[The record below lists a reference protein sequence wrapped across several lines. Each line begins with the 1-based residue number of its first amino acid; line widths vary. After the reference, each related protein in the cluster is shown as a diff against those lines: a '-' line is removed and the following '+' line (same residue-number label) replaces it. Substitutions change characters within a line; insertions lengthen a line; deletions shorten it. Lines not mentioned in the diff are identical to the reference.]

1 MLPRLGVGSADRED
15 VQAMGNWRKSTYSG
29 ANGGD
34 CVEVASTD
42 VIMVRDTKDRADAM
56 LTMPVEAWQVF
67 TASLK

>member
-1 MLPRLGVGSADRED
+1 
-15 VQAMGNWRKSTYSG
+15 MGNWRKSTYSG